1 LEKNGFKW
9 DPVRAEFTTEEGNVI
24 HFLTAGS
31 QAGKDSEVKVA
42 APEGERNVEELEGLS
57 VVRLSRLVEMKIAC
71 GMCNPRRMHKDFA
84 DVVELIVIR
93 NLDGSF
99 ARFLHKSVRSTFRE
113 LVRKSQAPE

>member
-1 LEKNGFKW
+1 
-9 DPVRAEFTTEEGNVI
+9 
-24 HFLTAGS
+24 
-31 QAGKDSEVKVA
+31 
-42 APEGERNVEELEGLS
+42 
-57 VVRLSRLVEMKIAC
+57 
-71 GMCNPRRMHKDFA
+71 MHKDFA